1 MKEGENGAAYGNHEA
16 VDMDAVKVEA
26 PAVEETKELTA
37 ETLFSNAD
45 ANNKVTAGAFDEP
58 LMVTDAT
65 DCKKGPCSVIKEG
78 AEKSSREDTSK
89 FKEVEPP
96 QPGGIYALIQ
106 VVPNPRG
113 RSLSE
118 SRGNCRTLG
127 LST

>member
-1 MKEGENGAAYGNHEA
+1 MKEGENGIANGNHEA
-16 VDMDAVKVEA
+16 VDMDAIKVEA
-26 PAVEETKELTA
+26 PAVEETKEMTT
-37 ETLFSNAD
+37 EILFSNAD

-65 DCKKGPCSVIKEG
+65 DYKKDPCSIIKEG

-89 FKEVEPP
+89 FKEVESP
-96 QPGGIYALIQ
+96 QPEGIYALIQ

-118 SRGNCRTLG
+118 AIVGPLV
-127 LST
+127 